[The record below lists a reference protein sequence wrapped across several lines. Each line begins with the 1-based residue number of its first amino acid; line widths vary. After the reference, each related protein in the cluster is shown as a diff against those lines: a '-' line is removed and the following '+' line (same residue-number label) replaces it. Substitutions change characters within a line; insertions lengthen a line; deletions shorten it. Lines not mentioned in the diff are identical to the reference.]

1 MILSVVSFGWIFI
14 TTFLLGYAV
23 MKLLLGNA
31 GVKYDIDLVLV
42 TGLMAA
48 TVYAEAVSVFG
59 PVNLGASVGL
69 GITAMIIFGMMRKEI
84 ISYMRSTVKE
94 KRIWAYFALIVVLG
108 AGGVISSFAPTVYDT
123 GLYHAQAVRWIN
135 EYGCVK
141 GLGNLHNRF
150 AYNSSFLCLQAL
162 YNWKFLGNNCIV

>member
-59 PVNLGASVGL
+59 PVNLGAFVGL

-108 AGGVISSFAPTVYDT
+108 AGG
-123 GLYHAQAVRWIN
+123 G
-135 EYGCVK
+135 
-141 GLGNLHNRF
+141 
-150 AYNSSFLCLQAL
+150 
-162 YNWKFLGNNCIV
+162 

>member
-48 TVYAEAVSVFG
+48 TVYAEAVSV
-59 PVNLGASVGL
+59 LDRKSV
-69 GITAMIIFGMMRKEI
+69 
-84 ISYMRSTVKE
+84 V
-94 KRIWAYFALIVVLG
+94 
-108 AGGVISSFAPTVYDT
+108 
-123 GLYHAQAVRWIN
+123 
-135 EYGCVK
+135 
-141 GLGNLHNRF
+141 
-150 AYNSSFLCLQAL
+150 
-162 YNWKFLGNNCIV
+162 

>member
-48 TVYAEAVSVFG
+48 TV
-59 PVNLGASVGL
+59 
-69 GITAMIIFGMMRKEI
+69 
-84 ISYMRSTVKE
+84 
-94 KRIWAYFALIVVLG
+94 
-108 AGGVISSFAPTVYDT
+108 
-123 GLYHAQAVRWIN
+123 
-135 EYGCVK
+135 
-141 GLGNLHNRF
+141 
-150 AYNSSFLCLQAL
+150 
-162 YNWKFLGNNCIV
+162 